1 MEAVFVPLSFFGA
14 ITLCIV
20 LPIYF
25 RNRLYQ
31 KALDVVGLAIQQGV
45 EPERVR
51 LPQFT
56 TDKDDVNGNWKA
68 GVILIVIGLIFL
80 LAVALPLYATGEVSS
95 GDDGGFAVFFPG
107 VTCIGIG
114 ATLLWIH
121 RTIVGSV
128 VKKLPGGQG

>member
-1 MEAVFVPLSFFGA
+1 MDEVMIPICLFGA

-20 LPIYF
+20 LPVYF

-68 GVILIVIGLIFL
+68 GVILVVIGLIFL
-80 LAVALPLYATGEVSS
+80 CAIAIPMFAMGEVNAKE
-95 GDDGGFAVFFPG
+95 DGGFAVFFPG

-121 RTIVGSV
+121 RTIVGAV
-128 VKKLPGGQG
+128 VKKQPGGPG